1 MVTTIEPGIYFIEK
15 LLKQAEQ
22 SDNSKYIDFEK
33 AYQFLYV
40 GGVRIE
46 DDILITKD
54 GFEMLTKCPRTI

>member
-1 MVTTIEPGIYFIEK
+1 MVTTIETGIYFIEK